1 MQRKS
6 LSGLRSRLLKYLAEK
21 KRISEKLLREY
32 VDKLRSTI
40 PRSTILLFGSRA
52 RGEQVPYSDY
62 DIAVILENVEDRIK
76 IVENL
81 RRLKPRGLNL
91 DLIVLSVSDLE
102 DPIIREMLKN
112 SIKLHNGLHT
122 SNLKTMSGNS

>member
-62 DIAVILENVEDRIK
+62 DIAVILEKVEDSIK

-81 RRLKPRGLNL
+81 RKLKPRGLNL

-112 SIKLHNGLHT
+112 SIKLHNGLHPN
-122 SNLKTMSGNS
+122 NLKTTSGNS

>member
-122 SNLKTMSGNS
+122 SNLKP